1 MFRLLRTLLL
11 LTTGAIAGMAG
22 AAAALRGWLT
32 SRGDATSD
40 DLELV
45 AIFDGIELK
54 NRSTA
59 FRGGRVLAW
68 FGGISLDLSDAT
80 LAPDARIDVRS
91 LFGGISVTVPAGC
104 RVESDARAIIGGISA
119 SVRDPEDPDAPTLV
133 VRALSV
139 VGGIAI
145 ER

>member
-1 MFRLLRTLLL
+1 MLRFLRTLLL
-11 LTTGAIAGMAG
+11 LSIGAIAGMAG

-32 SRGDATSD
+32 SHGDATSD
-40 DLELV
+40 DVELV
-45 AIFDGIELK
+45 AIFDGVELK
-54 NRSTA
+54 SRSTA

-68 FGGISLDLSDAT
+68 FGGISVDLSEAT
-80 LAPDARIDVRS
+80 LAPGAVLDVRS

-104 RVESDARAIIGGISA
+104 RVESHARAIMGGVAA
-119 SVRDPEDPDAPTLV
+119 SVAEPDDPEAPTLV

-139 VGGIAI
+139 IGGIAV